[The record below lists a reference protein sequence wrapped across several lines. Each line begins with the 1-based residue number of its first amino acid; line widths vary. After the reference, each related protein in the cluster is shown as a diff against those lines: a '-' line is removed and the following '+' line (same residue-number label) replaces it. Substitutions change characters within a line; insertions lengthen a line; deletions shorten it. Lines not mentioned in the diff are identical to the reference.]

1 MKTEKQIIAEEL
13 AKHGVKPVSK
23 EESQPEPSVGAPEP
37 LAEVRLPTPEITS
50 VVEPKKT
57 KVTLQLTDQEVAGLT
72 REAKLIGITWET
84 HLGDLV
90 MELLDK
96 RVAKTLINAPSFA
109 TKRITGPSKI
119 GGHYLGS

>member
-13 AKHGVKPVSK
+13 AKHGVKPVSAK
-23 EESQPEPSVGAPEP
+23 EESQPEGVPEP
-37 LAEVRLPTPEITS
+37 VKAEVRLPSPEITS
-50 VVEPKKT
+50 TVEPKKT
-57 KVTLQLTDQEVAGLT
+57 KVTLHLTDAEVAGLT

-96 RVAKTLINAPSFA
+96 RVAKTLINGPSFA
-109 TKRITGPSKI
+109 SKRITGPSKI
-119 GGHYLGS
+119 GAHYLGN